1 MKEIIIIEDDPFSQD
16 FYKFIFTKAGLE
28 STIIEDG
35 DKLFERLND
44 GNVGVILMDLS
55 LRNTYLKGIK
65 TDGVELASK
74 IKKSE
79 LYSSIPLIIVSA
91 HSNLNYEVKV
101 LKETQADD
109 YITKP
114 ILDFN
119 QFVKKIKNYILN

>member
-79 LYSSIPLIIVSA
+79 L
-91 HSNLNYEVKV
+91 
-101 LKETQADD
+101 
-109 YITKP
+109 
-114 ILDFN
+114 
-119 QFVKKIKNYILN
+119 